1 MHGGQS
7 SIMTVLDIGFLA
19 SHGGTSMR
27 AIVSAIATGEL
38 KAHAR
43 LVISNNADAPA
54 LQFAQQQGIPVRHIS
69 AKTEGS
75 EAAADAAIRL
85 ALEASGVE
93 WVVMS
98 GYLRKL
104 GPETLHRYR
113 SRILNIHPALLPK
126 FGGRGMFGR
135 HVHEA
140 VIAAGETVSG
150 ITVHLVDEEYDHGEI
165 IAQHEIP
172 VRPGDSVEDLQRRVT
187 EAEPAFFV
195 NVLKTLARQAGSDA
209 TPT

>member
-1 MHGGQS
+1 
-7 SIMTVLDIGFLA
+7 MTVLDIGFLA

-27 AIVSAIATGEL
+27 AIVAAIATGEL
-38 KAHAR
+38 KARAR

-54 LQFAQQQGIPVRHIS
+54 LQFARQQGIPARHIS

-75 EAAADAAIRL
+75 DEAADAAIRN
-85 ALEASGVE
+85 AFEAGHVE

-104 GPETLHRYR
+104 GPETLQRYR
-113 SRILNIHPALLPK
+113 GRILNIHPALLPK

-135 HVHEA
+135 HIHEA

-165 IAQHEIP
+165 IAQHQVP
-172 VRPGDSVEDLQRRVT
+172 VWPGDSVEDLQKRVT

-195 NVLKTLARQAGSDA
+195 NVLKSLGAKRN
-209 TPT
+209 PT